1 MGSQHQSMHPTDGV
15 DAETD
20 AQITLRELR
29 LLEGLSPEEGRNPKD
44 PTVVMRRPDP
54 GAIQRW
60 IAQQELASRREPE
73 SQHPALR
80 ALLAER

>member
-1 MGSQHQSMHPTDGV
+1 MGSQHHSTYPADEAAQ
-15 DAETD
+15 ETD
-20 AQITLRELR
+20 TETAMRELR
-29 LLEGLSPEEGRNPKD
+29 LLEGLSLEEGRDPKD

-60 IAQQELASRREPE
+60 IAQQELASQFEPE